1 MTRNFSRRSTIKGI
15 AGAAAL
21 GAASSR
27 FFAPSLISA
36 QGTTIELNFY
46 TAFGSGANGDAQTK
60 ILNDFNALDNG
71 ITVSTTA
78 YPNYAELSNA
88 VLTGLDSGDIP
99 HIMNVSEVWWF
110 NFYLRQAYADLTPY
124 VDAPEDYVDSLF
136 IEYQRNGGQ
145 WALPFARSTPL
156 MYYNTDAFEA
166 AGIDPAVL
174 GKWSTFAEV
183 ADGLVAGDIKH
194 SFGFN
199 DAAGYVAWTL
209 HGAVWAHEGNYSD
222 PDLNMLLNQPE
233 AVAVGEVMR
242 DMVQNKGAMV
252 MADTGAE
259 FSTGTVAATM
269 ISTGAIGWMTTDA
282 QIPWATAELPEEMT
296 FGCPTGGAGL
306 AVLANESEE
315 IVAAAAE
322 FLKYSTSTDVTA
334 QWAQSTGYL
343 PARKSAVESESFQAF
358 LAEHPNNAVAVGQLP
373 KTQPQDSARVFIANG
388 DQILGAAWEQVLVK
402 NRPAQEAFD
411 EAVAILDEEKQ
422 PVLEAIQA
430 VEG

>member
-1 MTRNFSRRSTIKGI
+1 MSQRYTRRSTMKGI

-27 FFAPSLISA
+27 FFAPNLISA
-36 QGTTIELNFY
+36 QGTNIELSFY

-71 ITVSTTA
+71 ITITSTA
-78 YPNYAELSNA
+78 YPNYAELANA
-88 VLTGLDSGDIP
+88 VLTGLDSGDVP
-99 HIMNVSEVWWF
+99 NIMNVSEVWWF

-124 VDAPEDYVDSLF
+124 VDTPEDYVDSLF
-136 IEYQRNGGQ
+136 TEYQRNGGQ

-156 MYYNTDAFEA
+156 MYYNTEAFEA
-166 AGIDPAVL
+166 AGVDPAVL
-174 GKWSTFAEV
+174 GKWSTFAE
-183 ADGLVAGDIKH
+183 AAPKLVTGDIKN

-199 DAAGYVAWTL
+199 DAAGYAAWTL
-209 HGAVWAHEGNYSD
+209 HGAIWAHNGNYSD
-222 PDLNMLLNQPE
+222 PDLNMLFNQPE
-233 AVAVGEVMR
+233 AVGVGEIMR
-242 DMVQNKGAMV
+242 DLVQNGGATV

-259 FSTGTVAATM
+259 FSTGTVAATI

-282 QIPWATAELPEEMT
+282 QIPWATAELPEELT

-322 FLKYSTSTDVTA
+322 FLTYSTSTDVTA
-334 QWAQSTGYL
+334 YWAQHTGYL
-343 PARKSAVESESFQAF
+343 PARKSAVESEDFKAF

-388 DQILGAAWEQVLVK
+388 DQILGSAWEQVLVK

-411 EAVAILDEEKQ
+411 EAVAILDEEKK
-422 PVLEAIQA
+422 PVIEAIQA